1 VPTAFRLRNVTNTV
15 TFRERNAV
23 SAADLGEKGGLARL
37 AIIVTDVILLPSV
50 GHPMNKRQWD
60 TMLYGIAEDQA
71 GYFTAA
77 QARSAG
83 LHQVRLVQLAQQGDI
98 ERVSRGVYRFARFPV
113 SRHGHY
119 MEAVL
124 WPQVRRTDVAG
135 VVSHESALA
144 IHELSDVSPARV
156 HVTLPTAVRIRRQ
169 VPKGLVIHYADL
181 APEDVER
188 VEGVPVTTPER
199 AIRDAH
205 ASHVGDAL
213 VAQAIAD
220 GRRSGALT
228 TSAANRLDRE
238 LLGTRPG
245 TRKSVRKRRD
255 AR

>member
-1 VPTAFRLRNVTNTV
+1 
-15 TFRERNAV
+15 
-23 SAADLGEKGGLARL
+23 
-37 AIIVTDVILLPSV
+37 
-50 GHPMNKRQWD
+50 MNKRQWD
-60 TMLYGIAEDQA
+60 TVLYGIAEDQA

-83 LHQVRLVQLAQQGDI
+83 LHQVRLVQLAQQGGI

-113 SRHGHY
+113 SQHGHF

-124 WPQVRRTDVAG
+124 WPQVRRPDVAG
-135 VVSHESALA
+135 VVSHESALT
-144 IHELSDVSPARV
+144 IHGLSDVNPARV
-156 HVTLPTAVRIRRQ
+156 HITLPAAVRIRRQ

-181 APEDVER
+181 VPEDVER

-205 ASHVGDAL
+205 ASHVGNAL
-213 VAQAIAD
+213 IAD
-220 GRRSGALT
+220 GRRSGALS
-228 TSAANRLDRE
+228 TSVANRLDRE

-245 TRKSVRKRRD
+245 TRRSVQRRRE

>member
-1 VPTAFRLRNVTNTV
+1 
-15 TFRERNAV
+15 
-23 SAADLGEKGGLARL
+23 
-37 AIIVTDVILLPSV
+37 
-50 GHPMNKRQWD
+50 
-60 TMLYGIAEDQA
+60 
-71 GYFTAA
+71 
-77 QARSAG
+77 
-83 LHQVRLVQLAQQGDI
+83 
-98 ERVSRGVYRFARFPV
+98 
-113 SRHGHY
+113 

-124 WPQVRRTDVAG
+124 WPQVRRPDVAG

-156 HVTLPTAVRIRRQ
+156 HVTLPTVRIRRQ

-205 ASHVGDAL
+205 ASHVGNAL

-220 GRRSGALT
+220 GRRSGALS

-245 TRKSVRKRRD
+245 ARRSVRNRRE

>member
-1 VPTAFRLRNVTNTV
+1 MAFRLRKVTNTV
-15 TFRERNAV
+15 TLRERDAIP
-23 SAADLGEKGGLARL
+23 AADPWGKATAGLS
-37 AIIVTDVILLPSV
+37 IIVKDVILLPS
-50 GHPMNKRQWD
+50 GGRHPMNKRQWD
-60 TMLYGIAEDQA
+60 TVLYGIAEDQA

-77 QARSAG
+77 QARAAG

-124 WPQVRRTDVAG
+124 WPQVRRPDVAG

-144 IHELSDVSPARV
+144 IHGLSDVNPARV
-156 HVTLPTAVRIRRQ
+156 HISLPAAVRIRRQ

-181 APEDVER
+181 APNEVER

-205 ASHVGDAL
+205 ASHVGNGL
-213 VAQAIAD
+213 VADAIAD
-220 GRRSGALT
+220 GRRNGALST
-228 TSAANRLDRE
+228 AAAGRLRRD
-238 LLGTRPG
+238 LLGTKRG
-245 TRKSVRKRRD
+245 TR
-255 AR
+255 ATTGHEEGA

>member
-1 VPTAFRLRNVTNTV
+1 
-15 TFRERNAV
+15 
-23 SAADLGEKGGLARL
+23 
-37 AIIVTDVILLPSV
+37 
-50 GHPMNKRQWD
+50 MNKRQWD
-60 TMLYGIAEDQA
+60 TVLYGIAEDQA

-83 LHQVRLVQLAQQGDI
+83 LHQVRLVQLAQQGNI

-113 SRHGHY
+113 SRHGHF

-124 WPQVRRTDVAG
+124 WPQVRRPDVTG

-144 IHELSDVSPARV
+144 IHGLSDVSPARV

-169 VPKGLVIHYADL
+169 VPKGLVIHHADL

-205 ASHVGDAL
+205 ASHAGNAL

-220 GRRSGALT
+220 GRRNGALST
-228 TSAANRLDRE
+228 VAAGRLRRD
-238 LLGTRPG
+238 LLGTKAELLRVRSVSSRLAWKLDSCIVIGSVTSPRTMAATSG
-245 TRKSVRKRRD
+245 KSRAKRLSI
-255 AR
+255 APP